1 MLPALLARVGDLQG
15 LLSALTPVLDDADQ
29 DLICLTPPH
38 PTQPPLNNVQLSRLS
53 QYDWPVP
60 CRIYQPPKMSSCAED
75 KLADDEHRPLLDTN
89 HPKPRTRRTR
99 AGRRGIPFHRFYE
112 AGAWAFIVGFSFCLL
127 LDLLFFHRSAWWP
140 RTRSLESCAW
150 SHLEPHVGLL
160 DVPPISRDEF
170 FQRQETLASAL
181 REAGVDAYIAEES
194 ASSAYYANISA
205 SSSLSER
212 PFLMI
217 LDQDAQFSYL
227 VPKFE
232 AGRIAGLDMVFRDK
246 KVIEWREEESPYE
259 VLAKETGFSKVMLD
273 EHTRFMIAAGLQ
285 NAGVKVV
292 PMTETIQ
299 SLRSVKTD
307 AEIVILKAINAF
319 TLELVRSLQKCIKV
333 GMTQETVVTAAHALY
348 THAGVG
354 EGFWSIVLF
363 GEQAAFPH
371 GGKHNKKLEEGEF
384 VLIDIG
390 SKLHDYGSD
399 VTRTILP
406 SGAKVSD
413 ELMGIWETV
422 HAAQS
427 AGFNL
432 MHPNET
438 CSKVDSASR
447 KPVSDAG
454 YAEFYTHRLGHG
466 LGLEMHEHPYLNG
479 ANAEKLKVGQVVT
492 NEPVSRGSSHVMS
505 STRSVQL
512 IFYREYMSRAS
523 RHTRL
528 EKVLVLACDWRTQ
541 FLSQMLVAF
550 L

>member
-1 MLPALLARVGDLQG
+1 M
-15 LLSALTPVLDDADQ
+15 
-29 DLICLTPPH
+29 
-38 PTQPPLNNVQLSRLS
+38 
-53 QYDWPVP
+53 
-60 CRIYQPPKMSSCAED
+60 AED
-75 KLADDEHRPLLDTN
+75 KLADEEQRPLLSSHTTN
-89 HPKPRTRRTR
+89 PKPRTSASTSARATRRR
-99 AGRRGIPFHRFYE
+99 LRISLYRFYE
-112 AGAWAFIVGFSFCLL
+112 AGAWSFIVGFSLCLL
-127 LDLLFFHRSAWWP
+127 LDLLFFHRKAWWP
-140 RTRSLESCAW
+140 RSKLSPSKLESCAW
-150 SHLEPHVGLL
+150 PYLEPHVGLL
-160 DVPPISRDEF
+160 DVPVINRHDF
-170 FQRQETLASAL
+170 LLRQDTLASAL
-181 REAGVDAYIAEES
+181 KEAGVDAFISEPS
-194 ASSAYYANISA
+194 ASSAFYANISYTYE
-205 SSSLSER
+205 LSER

-217 LDQDAQFSYL
+217 IDKDAQFSYL

-232 AGRIAGLDMVFRDK
+232 AGRIAGLGMVYQDK

-285 NAGVKVV
+285 NAGVEAV
-292 PMTETIQ
+292 PMTEAIQ

-307 AEIVILKAINAF
+307 AEIEILRAINTF

-333 GMTQETVVTAAHALY
+333 GMTQDTVKTAAHALF

-354 EGFWSIVLF
+354 EGFWAIVLF
-363 GEQAAFPH
+363 GENAAFPH
-371 GGKHNKKLEEGEF
+371 GGKFSKTLEEGEF

-390 SKLHDYGSD
+390 SKLYDYGSD

-438 CSKVDSASR
+438 CSEVDSASR
-447 KPVSDAG
+447 KPIADAG

-479 ANAEKLKVGQVVT
+479 ANSEKLKVGQVVS
-492 NEPVSRGSSHVMS
+492 NEPVSQRLSLRHVPHKFGTADS
-505 STRSVQL
+505 
-512 IFYREYMSRAS
+512 I
-523 RHTRL
+523 
-528 EKVLVLACDWRTQ
+528 
-541 FLSQMLVAF
+541 
-550 L
+550 